1 MSESRDDLLGYL
13 RTMWVI
19 RHFEEALDDLF
30 GRGLVRGTCHLCVG
44 QEAAA
49 VGACAAL
56 RPDDQINS
64 THRGHGHFIAKG
76 GDPKRMMAE
85 LFGRATGYAGG
96 RGGSQHMAGWAV
108 GFLGSNG
115 ITGGGIPVATG
126 AALSAKYLGTG
137 RVVVSFFGDGA
148 TAQGAFHE
156 ALNMGS
162 LWRLPVVYLCE
173 NNLYA
178 MSTPLRQ
185 HSAVDSIAARAAAYA
200 MPGVEVDGND
210 LLAVKACVSAA
221 AERARC
227 GHGPTLIDCRTYR
240 FLGHSK
246 SDKREYRTAEEEQA
260 ARDRDPILLF
270 QRELLRRDDVTEADI
285 RGAEAE
291 ARAVIDDAIEFARNS
306 PEPAGDPLVG
316 VYAE

>member
-1 MSESRDDLLGYL
+1 
-13 RTMWVI
+13 MWVI

-30 GRGLVRGTCHLCVG
+30 GRSLIRGTCHLCVG

-56 RPDDQINS
+56 RPGDQVSS

-76 GDPKRMMAE
+76 GDPKRVMAE
-85 LFGRATGYAGG
+85 LFGKATGYAGG
-96 RGGSQHMAGWAV
+96 RGGSQHMAGWDV

-126 AALSAKYLGTG
+126 AALTAQTLGED

-162 LWRLPVVYLCE
+162 LWKLPILYFCE

-178 MSTPLRQ
+178 MSTPLAQ
-185 HSAVDSIAARAAAYA
+185 HSAVPSVADRAAAYG
-200 MPGVEVDGND
+200 MPSVEIDGND
-210 LLAVKACVSAA
+210 LLGVKAAVAGA
-221 AERARC
+221 AERARAR
-227 GHGPTLIDCRTYR
+227 GGPTLIDCRTYR

-246 SDKREYRTAEEEQA
+246 SDKREYRTEEEEAQA
-260 ARDRDPILLF
+260 RQRDPILRF
-270 QRELLRRDDVTEADI
+270 RDLLLTRDDITEADLN
-285 RGAEAE
+285 AADSEAKAIIE
-291 ARAVIDDAIEFARNS
+291 DAVEFAESS
-306 PEPAGDPLVG
+306 PEPEGDPTQS
-316 VYAE
+316 VYAG